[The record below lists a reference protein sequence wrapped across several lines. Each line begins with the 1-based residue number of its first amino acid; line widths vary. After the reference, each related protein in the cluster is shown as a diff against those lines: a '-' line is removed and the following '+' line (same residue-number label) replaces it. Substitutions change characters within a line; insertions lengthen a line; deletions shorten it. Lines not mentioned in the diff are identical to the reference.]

1 MPNVCLFIATVPA
14 EWRLQLL
21 DKQEAVRFDRFGYAL
36 DNMKHLRAVAWH
48 SKTSKRSHYHAWADF
63 TREATKDR
71 EQRKR
76 VCASQ
81 YTHCI
86 VYVYSIRASNTIA
99 LNMLR

>member
-1 MPNVCLFIATVPA
+1 MHISVLTYVLTCIGFFKPSTVPA

-76 VCASQ
+76 VT
-81 YTHCI
+81 YI
-86 VYVYSIRASNTIA
+86 
-99 LNMLR
+99 